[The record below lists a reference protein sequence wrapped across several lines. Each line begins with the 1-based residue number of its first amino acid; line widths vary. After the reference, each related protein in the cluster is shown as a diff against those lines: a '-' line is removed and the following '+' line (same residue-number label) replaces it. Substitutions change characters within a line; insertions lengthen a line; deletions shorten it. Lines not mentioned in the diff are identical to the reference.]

1 MEMYDL
7 RKKRLLFK
15 PWQKKKITEANK
27 ETKRKGASHTDERR
41 VS

>member
-1 MEMYDL
+1 M
-7 RKKRLLFK
+7 
-15 PWQKKKITEANK
+15 QAVAKKKTEANK

>member
-15 PWQKKKITEANK
+15 PWQKKITEANK

>member
-1 MEMYDL
+1 MISE
-7 RKKRLLFK
+7 KRDYYSSRG
-15 PWQKKKITEANK
+15 KKKNTEANK